1 MDATKLP
8 GLARQPSVPRELT
21 VATVT
26 KLVEDLQREQQA
38 QLAVERERVIQQ
50 VVEKL
55 ATNGLLSLPPQKQK
69 HHKTKK
75 EAIFEG
81 RLHSLLSHSLSE
93 SGLNYAHVLP
103 PPTDPAPADP
113 GDRPLVLARHEGPE
127 QTVAERQV
135 RPHSTTK
142 RAKRAEK
149 ESRLRDN
156 PLFEKPKLKSATA
169 KKPERA
175 KAASDES
182 PTPVDEAAAWT
193 DLTKVPYNM
202 DKRTWILL
210 QQTKRILQQT
220 TSSTNYRPGKI
231 APKPLWEASRRPLA
245 TGDSALST
253 AHAPTS
259 PREPLDG
266 ADKTAEIAPSMPEPT
281 KSPPKGYQ
289 LAMLE
294 PFPDT
299 DPNTND
305 DKVWENELARQILSL
320 YATSVNTKKHGVSP
334 TKPAGSPTPL
344 CDPKAPIEHSEGTTK
359 MVCEDRR
366 SRVRAVQDSWEP
378 SHRLENGKVKLCI
391 PKIPR
396 PIWFAGTGVVLATWC
411 ALAGPELEGHKPT
424 PDRTYLEGEPVLCRH
439 LLCDD
444 LRQLEQSGAHEKYI
458 AVVETLLM
466 ARLRTHFKMLDDI
479 DIKLWRQL
487 VITCNAFASRNID
500 AKKHAVALQL
510 IKKTEALLDDSTLLL
525 GPARAELVAFIADSY
540 AHYYYSRGKAHA
552 GLKYCAKAHG
562 THVKLGEWS
571 HVAKAKLHMAA
582 LLSRLER
589 HDAAIQALHE
599 ILQLVESAQL
609 EDAGGASAQKLCLV
623 AVTYNNLALEQL
635 HVRDIDRAST
645 ASQNARRLARLCL
658 SYSNR
663 WLSQLEATHKAV
675 VRAMTTMLGD
685 DCAFDMELVM
695 KYDIEA

>member
-1 MDATKLP
+1 M
-8 GLARQPSVPRELT
+8 
-21 VATVT
+21 
-26 KLVEDLQREQQA
+26 
-38 QLAVERERVIQQ
+38 ERERVIQQ

-55 ATNGLLSLPPQKQK
+55 ATNGLLSLPPHKQK
-69 HHKTKK
+69 HHRKAKK
-75 EAIFEG
+75 EALLEG

-103 PPTDPAPADP
+103 PPIIDPAPTDP
-113 GDRPLVLARHEGPE
+113 IDRPLVLARHEGPE
-127 QTVAERQV
+127 QTIAERQV

-142 RAKRAEK
+142 RAKRVEK

-156 PLFEKPKLKSATA
+156 PLFEKPKLKSAA
-169 KKPERA
+169 RKVDKP
-175 KAASDES
+175 KAAPDEQA
-182 PTPVDEAAAWT
+182 PVDEDAAWT

-202 DKRTWILL
+202 DKKTWILL

-231 APKPLWEASRRPLA
+231 APKPLWEASQRPPESGA
-245 TGDSALST
+245 TATTT
-253 AHAPTS
+253 ASAPTS
-259 PREPLDG
+259 LQEPVDACDTTVG
-266 ADKTAEIAPSMPEPT
+266 AVPPTPEPN

-320 YATSVNTKKHGVSP
+320 YATSVKTKKTGGSP
-334 TKPAGSPTPL
+334 TKPAGPPTPRG
-344 CDPKAPIEHSEGTTK
+344 DQTTAIEHSDVATR
-359 MVCEDRR
+359 VCEDRR
-366 SRVRAVQDSWEP
+366 SRIRAVQDSWEP
-378 SHRLENGKVKLCI
+378 SHRLENGKVKLCL

-411 ALAGPELEGHKPT
+411 ALAGPEIEGHKHA
-424 PDRTYLEGEPVLCRH
+424 PDRTYLAGEPVLCRH

-444 LRQLEQSGAHEKYI
+444 LRHLEQSGAHEKYI

-466 ARLRTHFKMLDDI
+466 ARLRTHFKTLDDI

-552 GLKYCAKAHG
+552 GLKYCSKAHG

-675 VRAMTTMLGD
+675 VRAMTTVLGD